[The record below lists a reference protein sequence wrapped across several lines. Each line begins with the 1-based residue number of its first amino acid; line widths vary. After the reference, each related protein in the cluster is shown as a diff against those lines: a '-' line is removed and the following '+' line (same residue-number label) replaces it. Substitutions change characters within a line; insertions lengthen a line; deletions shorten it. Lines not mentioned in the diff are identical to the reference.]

1 MQCAH
6 KTVNHVFYF
15 GAFNMKQ
22 DHSVT
27 TSRHATSDAG
37 TPLSKTAAAPL
48 REQRLPFTIRI
59 VDDEQ
64 ALQKAVGIRHAAYN
78 RHLPELARKLL
89 QFEPADLAQ
98 DTIILLA
105 ESKLDGS
112 SLGTM
117 RIQTNHDQP
126 LVLEQ
131 SVALPVWL
139 QGRRL
144 AEATRLGVTP
154 GQIGKMVKTLLF
166 KAYFLYCVEN
176 GIDWMVITARSP
188 LDRQYDALLFQDVFS
203 GGQFIPMQHVGM
215 LPHRVMAFEVATARA
230 RWSAAAH
237 PLFSL
242 MFEIHHADLM
252 LEQPPNFPSGRQV
265 IASSGDRWDGPK
277 R

>member
-1 MQCAH
+1 MKH
-6 KTVNHVFYF
+6 DHTVITSGHVNDDDSTQPS
-15 GAFNMKQ
+15 A
-22 DHSVT
+22 S
-27 TSRHATSDAG
+27 
-37 TPLSKTAAAPL
+37 SKSAMAAL

-59 VDDEQ
+59 VNDEQ
-64 ALQKAVGIRHAAYN
+64 ALQKAVRIRHAAYS
-78 RHLPELARKLL
+78 RHLPELARNLS

-131 SVALPVWL
+131 SVTLPAWL
-139 QGRRL
+139 RGQRL

-154 GQIGKMVKTLLF
+154 GQVGKMVKTLLF

-176 GIDWMVITARSP
+176 EIDWMVITARSP
-188 LDRQYDALLFQDVFS
+188 LDRQYDALLFQDVFA

-215 LPHRVMAFEVATARA
+215 LPHRVMAFEVATARE
-230 RWSAAAH
+230 RWSAAVH

-242 MFEIHHADLM
+242 MFEMRHADLM
-252 LEQPPNFPSGRQV
+252 LDQPPDFLAASQSGPSRGHLHGR
-265 IASSGDRWDGPK
+265 GKG
-277 R
+277 

>member
-1 MQCAH
+1 MQYVH

-15 GAFNMKQ
+15 GALNMKQ
-22 DHSVT
+22 DHSVI
-27 TSRHATSDAG
+27 TSGHVIDDSSTSSPSPAK
-37 TPLSKTAAAPL
+37 SAMAAQ

-59 VDDEQ
+59 VRDEQ
-64 ALQKAVGIRHAAYN
+64 ALQKAVGIRHAAYS
-78 RHLPELARKLL
+78 RHLPELARNLQ
-89 QFEPADLAQ
+89 QFEQADLAD

-105 ESKLDGS
+105 ESKFDGS

-117 RIQTNHDQP
+117 RIQTNHDRP

-131 SVALPVWL
+131 SVTLPAWL
-139 QGRRL
+139 QGRHL
-144 AEATRLGVTP
+144 AEATRLGVAS

-215 LPHRVMAFEVATARA
+215 LPHRVMAFEVATART

-237 PLFSL
+237 PLFAL

-252 LEQPPNFPSGRQV
+252 LERPSNLLSISHSIFGH
-265 IASSGDRWDGPK
+265 SNL
-277 R
+277 